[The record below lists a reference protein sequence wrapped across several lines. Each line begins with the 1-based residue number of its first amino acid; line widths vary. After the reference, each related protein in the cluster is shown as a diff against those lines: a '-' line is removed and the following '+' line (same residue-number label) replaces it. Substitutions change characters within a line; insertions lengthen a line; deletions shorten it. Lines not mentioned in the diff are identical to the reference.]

1 MNLYKLSFGIALLL
15 FSGSTMAQQQLTL
28 DQARQMA
35 LQNNKK
41 IKQAQHGIDAAK
53 AVQEG
58 ANTSDKPVIDGSI
71 AAFHVGKPLN
81 TLLPGFG
88 VSPSLTVTQPI
99 YAGGK
104 IKLGKAAT
112 AKGVEIYEEQKVM
125 TETEVLLNVDKAY
138 WQVVSIQEKI
148 KLGERFGILL
158 DSLNQDLTNLYDAG
172 MIYKN
177 DLLRVQVQRNE
188 TELNLSKAQDGLVL
202 SKLSLAQLIGTPG
215 SAVFAIQ
222 DSVRGSFDA
231 IRHDSLVNSID
242 NRVEIRLLTRALEA
256 EELQRK
262 LLKADFKPTIGVLAG
277 GFMGV
282 GKHMN
287 ISTGGNV
294 MASYFGM
301 LSVNIPIWD
310 WGLKASKVKEQ
321 SFKIKARQEELEE
334 TKEFLSLEIQN
345 AYLQLNQSARK
356 IALSGASMAQA
367 EENLRLNDDRFK
379 AGTVTG
385 KDVLEAQTL
394 WQQATSNIIDAKV
407 EYKISEAVYRKAV
420 GENRDK

>member
-1 MNLYKLSFGIALLL
+1 MKLYKLSFGIAVVLL
-15 FSGSTMAQQQLTL
+15 SGSAMAQQLTL
-28 DQARQMA
+28 EQARQLA
-35 LQNNKK
+35 LENNKK
-41 IKQAQHGIDAAK
+41 IKQAQHSIDAAK
-53 AVQEG
+53 SVQEG

-104 IKLGKAAT
+104 IKLGKAAA
-112 AKGVEIYEEQKVM
+112 AKGVEIYEEQKAM

-138 WQVVSIQEKI
+138 WQIVSIQEKI
-148 KLGERFGILL
+148 SLAQKFGIML
-158 DSLNQDLTNLYDAG
+158 DSLNRDLTNLFDAG

-188 TELNLSKAQDGLVL
+188 TELNLSKAKDGLVL
-202 SKLSLAQLIGTPG
+202 SKLNLAQLIGKPG
-215 SAVFAIQ
+215 DASFAIQ
-222 DSVRGSFDA
+222 DSVRGNFDA
-231 IRHDSLVNSID
+231 IRHDSLVNAID
-242 NRVEIRLLTRALEA
+242 QRVEIRLLTKALEV

-321 SFKIKARQEELEE
+321 SFKIKVRQEELEE
-334 TKEFLSLEIQN
+334 TKEFLSLEVQN

-356 IALSGASMAQA
+356 IALSGASLAQA
-367 EENLRLNDDRFK
+367 EENLRLSDDRFK

-385 KDVLEAQTL
+385 QDVLEAQTL
-394 WQQATSNIIDAKV
+394 WQQANSTIIDAKI
-407 EYKISEAVYRKAV
+407 EYKISEATYRKAI
-420 GENRDK
+420 GENRDR